1 MKIGYY
7 PCFVKS
13 YLPASV
19 SARTDCLNRAGIVA
33 YGTARNWTTLLG
45 IMTPVMGPRSA
56 WWNVNVLGSLDS
68 VAIFRVFGNLVMLAP
83 NSGGSKYI

>member
-1 MKIGYY
+1 
-7 PCFVKS
+7 
-13 YLPASV
+13 
-19 SARTDCLNRAGIVA
+19 
-33 YGTARNWTTLLG
+33 LLG
-45 IMTPVMGPRSA
+45 VMTPVMGPRSA